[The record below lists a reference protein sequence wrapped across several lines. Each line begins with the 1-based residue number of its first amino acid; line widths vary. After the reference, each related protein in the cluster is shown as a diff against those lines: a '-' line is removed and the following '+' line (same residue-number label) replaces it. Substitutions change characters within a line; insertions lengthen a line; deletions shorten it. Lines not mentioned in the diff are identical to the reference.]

1 LDKNVLPLYHK
12 PKQFKMTKYEVLS
25 PDGFTIE
32 FDRPYYT
39 SKEKVIESF
48 NKWKER
54 YTRQGYYSSNQYG
67 RIPLEELENYMT
79 IREI

>member
-1 LDKNVLPLYHK
+1 
-12 PKQFKMTKYEVLS
+12 MTKYEVLS

-39 SKEKVIESF
+39 SKEKAFEAF
-48 NKWKER
+48 DKWKER
-54 YTRQGYYSSNQYG
+54 YNQQGYYSSNQYG
-67 RIPLEELENYMT
+67 RIPLEELEDYMS